1 MGHHLITIA
10 IQELGVLETPGPE
23 HTARIMEYAE
33 EAGFPDYT
41 QDEIAWC
48 SLFMNWV
55 ALKGKMKR
63 THKLTARSWLNVGI
77 NVDDHPEP
85 GDIVIYWRGA
95 PNDWRGHVGIFIGY
109 SKDGSRIYTLGGN
122 QNNRVSISAYRANRL
137 LGFRRLEQAMLF
149 NLEEVVL
156 KRGDIGPLVAKLQ
169 DALKLADMK
178 PGTSDG
184 HFGPKTEGAVKDF
197 QRTFAE
203 ADEQVTGIFDAE
215 TREEL
220 LAVINA

>member
-1 MGHHLITIA
+1 MSQHLITIA
-10 IQELGVLETPGPE
+10 IQELDVLETPGPN
-23 HTARIMEYAE
+23 HTERILEYAK
-33 EAGFPDYT
+33 EAGFPEYT
-41 QDEIAWC
+41 SDEIAWC

-63 THKLTARSWLNVGI
+63 THKLTARSWLNVGL

-85 GDIVIYWRGA
+85 GDIVIYWRSS
-95 PNDWRGHVGIFIGY
+95 PTSWKGHVGIFMGY
-109 SKDGSRIYTLGGN
+109 SKGGDRIYTLGGN

-137 LGFRRLEQAMLF
+137 LGFRRLEKRVQVKLAKK
-149 NLEEVVL
+149 VL
-156 KRGDIGPLVAKLQ
+156 KRGDIGTDVVKLQ
-169 DALKLADMK
+169 DALKLAAMD

-184 HFGPKTEGAVKDF
+184 QFGPKTEGAVKDF

-203 ADEQVTGIFDAE
+203 NDETITGIFDKT

-220 LAVINA
+220 LEVINA